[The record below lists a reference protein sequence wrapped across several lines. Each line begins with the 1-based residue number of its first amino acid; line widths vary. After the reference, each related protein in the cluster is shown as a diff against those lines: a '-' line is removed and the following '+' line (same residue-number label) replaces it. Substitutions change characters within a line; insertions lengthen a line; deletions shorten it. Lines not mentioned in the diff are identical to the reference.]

1 MEMLDS
7 QANPDHSGEGL
18 TTEGYD
24 QYVAKLN
31 EVIDGVNLLRMSILV
46 ALGGKDKDFKPVVR
60 PKTEVQKQLDK
71 RMYEVDEK
79 NTKET
84 MAEFGF

>member
-1 MEMLDS
+1 MEMLDE
-7 QANPDHSGEGL
+7 QANPDRSGEGL

-31 EVIDGVNLLRMSILV
+31 EVIDGINLLRMSIQV
-46 ALGGKDKDFKPVVR
+46 SLGGKDKDFKPVVR